1 MPGRHAV
8 DICFWGTQ
16 AGATL
21 STTVGKIL
29 RVATN
34 AQRTVRP
41 LTPLTAP
48 EGSLRQTVVAGS
60 AHRRI
65 ARPPETASDRHT
77 CTGQTFATATTR
89 LNQAQRVRGIA
100 RELLPFVRDYP
111 HLRYACAIPMHTY
124 RVHWVCSQGAACGH
138 QLLSR
143 LQHVPRSGHSGE
155 QVHAIASRPH
165 GL

>member
-8 DICFWGTQ
+8 DICFRGHTGRDN
-16 AGATL
+16 AVDY
-21 STTVGKIL
+21 SRTTL

-111 HLRYACAIPMHTY
+111 HFSYACAIPMH
-124 RVHWVCSQGAACGH
+124 
-138 QLLSR
+138 
-143 LQHVPRSGHSGE
+143 VPGPLGW
-155 QVHAIASRPH
+155 
-165 GL
+165 